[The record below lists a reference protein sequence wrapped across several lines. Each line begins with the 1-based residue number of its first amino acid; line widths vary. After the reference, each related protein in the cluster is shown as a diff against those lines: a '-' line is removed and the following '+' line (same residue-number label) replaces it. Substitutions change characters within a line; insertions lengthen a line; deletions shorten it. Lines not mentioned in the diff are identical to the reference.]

1 MSTLATV
8 EQVMRQTQTPMSVRD
23 IVETAGDA
31 LPTRSKTPDTVVA
44 RDLSMDIKRLGDESR
59 FIRTAPGRY
68 TLREFVSCGLI
79 QMGDTGGLP
88 TSALA
93 DAVASQ
99 SAIAPTRVAQ
109 SAAAPSSKIL
119 APFLKL
125 ISRALDASASRWGI
139 GNPPNKGTVLRMLVA
154 VFLSMDRLSL
164 LPFSL
169 PGCYSP
175 RIVRMFLLR
184 VIRITPSP

>member
-59 FIRTAPGRY
+59 FVRTAPGRY

-79 QMGDTGGLP
+79 QMGDTGRLP
-88 TSALA
+88 ASAMA
-93 DAVASQ
+93 DAVAAQ
-99 SAIAPTRVAQ
+99 SAIAQTRVAQ
-109 SAAAPSSKIL
+109 SAAAPAGQETTPVLSSALSGDRQPVLPASKSQTREEGTSRR
-119 APFLKL
+119 APTQE
-125 ISRALDASASRWGI
+125 DATTSI
-139 GNPPNKGTVLRMLVA
+139 
-154 VFLSMDRLSL
+154 
-164 LPFSL
+164 
-169 PGCYSP
+169 
-175 RIVRMFLLR
+175 
-184 VIRITPSP
+184 

>member
-23 IVETAGDA
+23 IVETAGET

-79 QMGDTGGLP
+79 QMGDTGRLP
-88 TSALA
+88 ASALA
-93 DAVASQ
+93 ESVAAQ
-99 SAIAPTRVAQ
+99 SAISQTGVAQ
-109 SAAAPSSKIL
+109 SPGQETTPVLSSALSGERQPVLPAAKSQTRDEGTSRRAPTQEDATSSI
-119 APFLKL
+119 
-125 ISRALDASASRWGI
+125 
-139 GNPPNKGTVLRMLVA
+139 
-154 VFLSMDRLSL
+154 
-164 LPFSL
+164 
-169 PGCYSP
+169 
-175 RIVRMFLLR
+175 
-184 VIRITPSP
+184 